1 MSAKLSIKKILLF
14 SLGLGLAAG
23 LLVLIVA
30 AISTKNHRN
39 CTGVEVLL
47 KGNGEQHFLSKQDVL
62 AIIAPPALTA
72 LKGKP
77 LAAFDLKA
85 MEQQLQRNQ
94 WVDQAELFFDNNG
107 MLKVVVKERW
117 PVARVF
123 TTGENSFY
131 IDSSGRR
138 LALNSR
144 MLVRLP
150 VFTDFPSDKEVLHGA
165 DSVLMRQVKELGAF
179 IQADSF
185 WTAQVAQVHI
195 TPQRQF
201 ELIPVVGRHM
211 VLLGD
216 GTDYAQKFHR
226 LLLFYQQVAAV
237 AGMDRYSVINVQF
250 AGQVVATRGA
260 FAGKIDSLQAI
271 KNIREMIEAS
281 HEMVND
287 TVSTIVDNN
296 IVSNPSAAPT
306 LTILKD
312 RQRNAALPDTFQAKP
327 ASTTPTKTP
336 AAKKPV
342 TRTPKA
348 VMKKPVA
355 QHPVNNRNN

>member
-1 MSAKLSIKKILLF
+1 MSARLSIKKILLF

-23 LLVLIVA
+23 LLVLIIA

-47 KGNGEQHFLSKQDVL
+47 KGDGTHHFLSKQDVL
-62 AIIAPPALTA
+62 AIISPGNANA

-85 MEQQLQRNQ
+85 MEQQVQRNQ
-94 WVDQAELFFDNNG
+94 WIDQAELFFDNNG
-107 MLKVVVKERW
+107 VLKVAVKERW

-138 LALNSR
+138 LALNNR

-150 VFTDFPSDKEVLHGA
+150 VFTGFPSDKEVLHGA
-165 DSVLMRQVKELGAF
+165 DSVLMRQVKELGTF

-195 TPQRQF
+195 TPQRDF
-201 ELIPVVGRHM
+201 ELIPVVGRHT
-211 VLLGD
+211 VLFGD
-216 GTDYAQKFHR
+216 GTDYAEKFHR

-271 KNIREMIEAS
+271 RNIREMIEAS
-281 HEMVND
+281 HVMVND
-287 TVSTIVDNN
+287 TLSTVVDNN
-296 IVSNPSAAPT
+296 IAANPSAAPT

-312 RQRNAALPDTFQAKP
+312 RQRNAALPDSFQAKP
-327 ASTTPTKTP
+327 SSTTLVKTTVP
-336 AAKKPV
+336 AKPV
-342 TRTPKA
+342 SRTPKA
-348 VMKKPVA
+348 IMKKPAA
-355 QHPVNNRNN
+355 QQQANKRNN